1 MGRVFLNLFGSSV
14 SKVLLIRFALG
25 LMSGELVFKPGNPSK
40 ETFNFYGV
48 EPSGFGLAQWRSGIN
63 KLNLNVSE
71 NILESLG
78 DIPIFTNS

>member
-1 MGRVFLNLFGSSV
+1 MF
-14 SKVLLIRFALG
+14 KVLLIRFSLG

-40 ETFNFYGV
+40 ETVNFYRV
-48 EPSGFGLAQWRSGIN
+48 EPSGFGLAQWRSGIHTP
-63 KLNLNVSE
+63 NLNASE